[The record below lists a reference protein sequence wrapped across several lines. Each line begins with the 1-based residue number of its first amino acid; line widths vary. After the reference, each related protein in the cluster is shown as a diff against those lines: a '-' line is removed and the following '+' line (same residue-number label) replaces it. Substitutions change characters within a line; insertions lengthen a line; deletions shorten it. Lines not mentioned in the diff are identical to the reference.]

1 MEHIEMNFPYIMK
14 KPRGHAVAMSRLAVV
29 ALLGLMLW
37 LSAVATVNA
46 QVITPTSPCSPVGGN
61 RGVPAGWTYHRSPDC
76 STTTTHYASID
87 NDPFPWALGN
97 VPATPGGHTT
107 FLTIGA
113 TYAFA
118 DTESLSTTITGL
130 QAGRSYR
137 ANAYTNG
144 NFVRFSGNASYNS
157 CAGTITV
164 DGASTTWP
172 ANSGNAWTLRQVN
185 FVATGPTA
193 NLTVRTNS
201 IYNVPLPP
209 GGIAE
214 CLTNVYV
221 ANVEAEVVDADIQM
235 TKTVSP
241 TSAVASGSVLTY
253 TLIATNNGPSATTNV
268 LLRDTPGAGLDCT
281 TPSPSATCS
290 ASGGASCPGATVPVS
305 TLTGGGVTL
314 PSLPVGGQVAVT
326 MQCTVTATGR

>member
-1 MEHIEMNFPYIMK
+1 MNYPYVIQ
-14 KPRGHAVAMSRLAVV
+14 KPHGHTVAMGRLAAV
-29 ALLGLMLW
+29 ALLGLVLW
-37 LSAVATVNA
+37 LSAMAPVNA

-61 RGVPAGWTYHRSPDC
+61 RGVPAGWTYTRSPDC

-87 NDPFPWALGN
+87 NDPFSWALGN

-107 FLTIGA
+107 FMSIGS

-130 QAGRSYR
+130 QAGRSYH
-137 ANAYTNG
+137 ANVYTNG
-144 NFVRFSGNASYNS
+144 NFVRFNSNASYGS

-164 DGASTTWP
+164 DGVSTPWP
-172 ANSGNAWTLRQVN
+172 ANSGNSWTLRQIN
-185 FVATGPTA
+185 FVATGTTA
-193 NLTVRTNS
+193 ALTIRTDS

-209 GGIAE
+209 GGTAE

-221 ANVEAEVVDADIQM
+221 ANVEAEVVDADLQM

-241 TSAVASGSVLTY
+241 TGPVASGSVLTY
-253 TLIATNNGPSATTNV
+253 TLVATNTGPSASTNV

-281 TPSPSATCS
+281 TPSPTTTCN

-305 TLTGGGVTL
+305 SLIGGGVAI
-314 PSLPVGGQVAVT
+314 PSLPVGGQVTVA
-326 MQCTVTATGR
+326 MQCTVMATGR